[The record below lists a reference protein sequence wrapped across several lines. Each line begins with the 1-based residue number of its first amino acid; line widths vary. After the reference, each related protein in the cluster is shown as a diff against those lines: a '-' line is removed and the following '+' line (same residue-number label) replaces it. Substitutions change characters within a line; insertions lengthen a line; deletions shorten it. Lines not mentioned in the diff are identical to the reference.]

1 MYIILVGINTISRRL
16 IDELSQN
23 HDLVVIEGD
32 KEKAERIYSETAA
45 TIVNGSP
52 TKLSVLEDAG
62 ISKADVLVTVQ
73 KDDNE
78 NMVICM
84 IGKKYGVPKL
94 VTRLENP
101 EYRDIYNILE
111 VNTIEY
117 TDIVYGEFMSVIEH
131 PAIMKIANVGAGKE
145 ILEIVVRDGSP
156 LEGLRIDEIRN
167 LKKFPRDNVEF
178 SAVLREEDVIQ
189 PRDML
194 RVKNGDSVIVIIDP
208 SIKGRLNKILG
219 NDH

>member
-23 HDLVVIEGD
+23 HDLVVIEED

-52 TKLSVLEDAG
+52 TTLSVLEDAG

-73 KDDNE
+73 KDDNQ
-78 NMVICM
+78 NMVVCM
-84 IGKKYGVPKL
+84 IAKKYGVPKL

-167 LKKFPRDNVEF
+167 IKKFPRDNVEF
-178 SAVLREEDVIQ
+178 SAVLRDEDVLQ

-194 RVKNGDSVIVIIDP
+194 RVQNGDSVIVIIDP

-219 NDH
+219 EGH